1 MQENMKLITGKL
13 SVSEFNAFSAL
24 ARYARESKSALIRFA
39 IQGFI
44 QRNRGILIEYRCFL
58 RACREHRE
66 TYPKIREAINLIRE
80 TQINALKKA
89 LSEEEDNIHAQ
100 EI

>member
-24 ARYARESKSALIRFA
+24 ARYARESKSALIRLA

-44 QRNRGILIEYRCFL
+44 QRNRVFIIQSRCFF

-66 TYPKIREAINLIRE
+66 TYTKIRQAIELIRE
-80 TQINALKKA
+80 SQNNALKKA
-89 LSEEEDNIHAQ
+89 LKEEEGIINASKN
-100 EI
+100 